1 LLVVEEDTNIQT
13 LQKQVDMVEEEHQLD
28 PAQILVLKEQTSPE
42 VVEVEQVKDRLVV
55 DKAVLVLS

>member
-13 LQKQVDMVEEEHQLD
+13 LQKQVVMVVVEHQLD
-28 PAQILVLKEQTSPE
+28 PAEVLVLKEQTSPE

>member
-1 LLVVEEDTNIQT
+1 LLVVEGDTNIQT